1 MSSYTNI
8 FGGNE
13 IDPASLSYAAFTFD
27 ANLSLVWPFEA
38 LDGSDVAANIVDLT
52 ATAASLLVSMP
63 NATLAS
69 TGQANLFNN
78 VGTNAVTIVDY
89 GGNTII
95 NIPSGQMWFVYLTD
109 NSTVNGSWRT
119 VEYGAGTSSANAAAL
134 AGFGLRANITK
145 LDQNIVTTDLLANYT
160 FTANDRAQLFCNGS
174 GVVTWSFTDAATLG
188 NGWFVYVANCGSGA
202 ITLDPYLG
210 QTIDQNPT
218 KTINPGE
225 SCIVFSDGS
234 NFTTIGYGRSLVNT
248 VSGVAI
254 NVAGSGTLTLN
265 ATQVAAQVQDYNGTL
280 TGNRVIEFNA
290 GVGYWFVWN
299 NTTGAYTMTF
309 KANALDA
316 GVLVSQGSYSILRS
330 NGTDMEIA
338 FTATSG
344 TVTSVGTTAG
354 ELTGGPI
361 TTTGTL
367 GLANTAVTPGSYGA
381 ADAAVEIDV
390 DAKGRVT
397 NLVEV
402 PIAITGSQVI
412 DLNAIIAAAVLAAI
426 PVGTVWAYHSGFLG
440 TGWLFLNGN
449 TIGNASS
456 NASARAN
463 ADTWSLFNTLWYSDI
478 NLVIYTSAGAV
489 TSRGANPTVDFAANK
504 ALALP
509 DYRNRAPFGTDG
521 MGGTALT
528 SRITSA
534 VSGVNGASLGAVG
547 GDQRQQ
553 QHNHGVTDPTHNHT
567 VNDPTHAHSISSAA
581 GYTGNNSGLGGV
593 GGGGSLWQAYP
604 AAGGT
609 DAAATGI
616 YLSAAS
622 TGISIQNAGAG
633 SSQNMPPAIIT
644 NFIIKYA

>member
-13 IDPASLSYAAFTFD
+13 IDPASLSYAAYSFSS
-27 ANLSLVWPFEA
+27 NLSLVWPFEA
-38 LDGSDVAANIVDLT
+38 LDGSEVAANILDLT
-52 ATAASLLVSMP
+52 ATAGSLLVSMP

-69 TGQANLFNN
+69 TGQANLISN
-78 VGTNAVTIVDY
+78 VGATAFTVVDY

-95 NIPSGQMWFVYLTD
+95 NIPSGQAWFVYLTS
-109 NSTVNGSWRT
+109 NATVNGTWRT
-119 VEYGAGTSSANAAAL
+119 VQYGAGTSSADAASL
-134 AGFGLRANITK
+134 AGFGLQAVVTK
-145 LDQNIVTTDLLANYT
+145 LNQNLPSLSLSGNYT
-160 FTANDRAQLFCNGS
+160 FTANDRAEVARNTGGAVTWSLTSSSTLGDGWFFYAVNAGS
-174 GVVTWSFTDAATLG
+174 GVVT
-188 NGWFVYVANCGSGA
+188 V
-202 ITLDPYLG
+202 DPYLS
-210 QTIDQNPT
+210 QTIDGNPN
-218 KTINPGE
+218 KTLNPGE
-225 SCIVFSDGS
+225 SCIIFCDGA
-234 NFTTIGYGRSLVNT
+234 NFWTVGYGRSLVNT
-248 VSGVAI
+248 VTGVSI
-254 NVAGSGTLTLN
+254 NAAGSGLLTLN
-265 ATQVAAQVQDYNGTL
+265 STQVAAQVQDYNGAL
-280 TGNRVIEFNA
+280 TGNRTIEYGA

-309 KANALDA
+309 RVNNLDP

-330 NGTDMEIA
+330 NGTTMEIA

-344 TVTSVGTTAG
+344 TVTSVGTAAG

-367 GLANTAVTPGSYGA
+367 GLANTAVTPGAYGA
-381 ADAAVEIDV
+381 ANKTLIQTV
-390 DAKGRVT
+390 DAKGRLT
-397 NLVEV
+397 AEAETA
-402 PIAITGSQVI
+402 IAITGSQVT
-412 DLNAIIAAAVLAAI
+412 DLTSIIAAAVLAAI

-528 SRITSA
+528 NRITSA
-534 VSGVNGASLGAVG
+534 GSGVNGASLGAVG
-547 GDQRQQ
+547 GNQYTQ
-553 QHNHGVTDPTHNHT
+553 NHSHGIPDPGHTHSI
-567 VNDPTHAHSISSAA
+567 NDPTHAHNVSYGAPSNPTTPS
-581 GYTGNNSGLGGV
+581 TSGGAVTSPYGGQV
-593 GGGGSLWQAYP
+593 
-604 AAGGT
+604 T
-609 DAAATGI
+609 DSQPTGI
-616 YLSAAS
+616 LVNANT
-622 TGISIQNAGAG
+622 TGITATNAVG
-633 SSQNMPPAIIT
+633 SGNSQNMPPAMMT

>member
-27 ANLSLVWPFEA
+27 TNLSLVWPFEA

-89 GGNTII
+89 SGNTII

-145 LDQNIVTTDLLANYT
+145 LDQNIVTTDLMANYT

-254 NVAGSGTLTLN
+254 NVAGTGTLALN
-265 ATQVAAQVQDYNGTL
+265 ATQVAAQVQDYNGAL

-299 NTTGAYTMTF
+299 NTTGAYTTAF
-309 KANALDA
+309 KANALDT

-330 NGTDMEIA
+330 NGTNMEIA

-390 DAKGRVT
+390 DSKGRVT

-426 PVGTVWAYHSGFLG
+426 PVGTIQYDATSTLP
-440 TGWLFLNGN
+440 TGWLYASGG
-449 TIGNASS
+449 TIGNSSS
-456 NASARAN
+456 NATSRAN
-463 ADTWSLFNTLWYSDI
+463 ADTETLFKSLYASDS
-478 NLVIYTSAGAV
+478 NLILYTSAGVPVAR
-489 TSRGANPTVDFAANK
+489 TTANADWSNNR

-509 DYRNRAPFGTDG
+509 DYRGRALFGKDD
-521 MGGTALT
+521 MGGTAAN
-528 SRITSA
+528 RVTSA
-534 VSGVNGASLGAVG
+534 VSGINGASLGASG

-553 QHNHGVTDPTHNHT
+553 QHSHGVTDPTHNHT
-567 VNDPTHAHSISSAA
+567 VNDPTHAHNVPYGGPTNPTTPS
-581 GYTGNNSGLGGV
+581 TSGGAVTSPFGAQV
-593 GGGGSLWQAYP
+593 
-604 AAGGT
+604 T
-609 DAAATGI
+609 DYQYTGI

-633 SSQNMPPAIIT
+633 ASQNMPPAAIA
-644 NFIIKYA
+644 NVRIKYA